1 MKKLDCNSTISI
13 SFHSLAASAE
23 LVSLVSLPAAEE
35 HDGVDGFEKHK
46 DDEFE
51 GDE

>member
-23 LVSLVSLPAAEE
+23 LVSLPAAEE